1 MSSSRRIDVEV
12 GMGSHEAPFP
22 TSTSSPASTIHGRG
36 LADSLYSRG
45 EWGEDAEGGPLWS
58 PVRCLV
64 AATILYNPGKEE
76 KCKLDSLGELI

>member
-1 MSSSRRIDVEV
+1 MEV

-45 EWGEDAEGGPLWS
+45 TLSGGQVKWGEDAEGGPLWS
-58 PVRCLV
+58 LVRCLV
-64 AATILYNPGKEE
+64 AARILYNPGKEE
-76 KCKLDSLGELI
+76 KCKLDSLGELN